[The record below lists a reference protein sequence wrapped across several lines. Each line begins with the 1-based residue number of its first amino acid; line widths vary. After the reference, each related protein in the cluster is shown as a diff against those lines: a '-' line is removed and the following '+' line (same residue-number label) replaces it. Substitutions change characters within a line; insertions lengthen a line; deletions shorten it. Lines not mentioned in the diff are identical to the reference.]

1 MADQSVAL
9 LATNLYSSIQE
20 RSKIQAQSTTASVES
35 AKDFQKSLKVEFN
48 KFANMSPKEILNHIK
63 ASQNMSASIP
73 NASSFNSNGIGT
85 DVIKSLRSKLE
96 TQEKMT
102 RKSLVNEASLIDVLT
117 STTEATNTV
126 KTLVEV
132 RNKFMEAYDKVMNM
146 NL

>member
-20 RSKIQAQSTTASVES
+20 RPKTQPSPDSLGAA
-35 AKDFQKSLKVEFN
+35 ADFQKSLKVEFN
-48 KFANMSPKEILNHIK
+48 KFATMSPQEILSHIK
-63 ASQNMSASIP
+63 TSQNTNATSIRK
-73 NASSFNSNGIGT
+73 SSSLNPNGIGAS
-85 DVIKSLRSKLE
+85 VISNLRSTLE

-102 RKSLVNEASLIDVLT
+102 RKSLVNEASLIDLLT
-117 STTEATNTV
+117 ATTEATNTV

>member
-1 MADQSVAL
+1 MADQSAAL

-20 RSKIQAQSTTASVES
+20 RPKVQTTDSVAS
-35 AKDFQKSLKVEFN
+35 AADFQASLKVEFN
-48 KFANMSPKEILNHIK
+48 KFANMSPKEILSHIK
-63 ASQNMSASIP
+63 ASQNTGNSASRP
-73 NASSFNSNGIGT
+73 SSLNQNGVGSS
-85 DVIKSLRSKLE
+85 VIKNLRTTLE
-96 TQEKMT
+96 SQEKMT

-132 RNKFMEAYDKVMNM
+132 RNKFMEAYNNVMNM